1 MKHLIQTTLLLLA
14 VLLPALATAHDFEVD
29 GIYYNITGSNTVSV
43 TFLGDFC
50 SEFNEYSGEVT
61 IPATVIYGSTSY
73 SVTAI
78 GDGAFEGCSGL
89 TSVILSNSLERIG
102 DGAFYRCSG
111 LTSVTIPNSVTEIG
125 ESAFSGC
132 SGLTEITIPSSII
145 YIGWY
150 AFSGC
155 TALNTLNY
163 NAISCYYISYDAEDP
178 STHPFDNLNISTV
191 NIGDSVQIIPANFIL
206 GLKNVTS
213 ITIPNSV
220 TEIGDCAF
228 YECSGL
234 TSITIPNSV
243 TAIGNFAFSFCSGLT
258 SITIPNSVTE
268 IGEFAFECCS
278 GLTEI
283 TIPSSVNHIDRDA
296 FWGCTALT
304 TLNYNA
310 ISADFE
316 CHFGDCESPFYESN
330 LSTVNIGDSVQRIPA
345 YFVYG
350 INTLKSINF
359 NNSVIEIGYAAFWDT
374 SWYEDQPDGVVY
386 AGLVAYNFKGDM
398 PNNTS
403 IVLKDGT
410 LGIGD
415 YAFGSGEEKKSD
427 INTNRGYPWDLVNI
441 EIPNSVIHIGDGAF
455 ANSRLKKIEIP
466 KSVTYI
472 GYNAFYG
479 TNLSNIEIG
488 ESVRIIDEGAF
499 NGCNPNNIYCY
510 ASTPPTC
517 IRSFSNYSATLHVPA
532 ASLAAYFTAP
542 VWSNFEN
549 IVGDAVAPT
558 GISISK
564 DCKEIQLGGQFELT
578 ATVTPANA
586 SIKDVS
592 WYSTDE
598 TVATIENGMVTTV
611 GVGECDI
618 IAIRI
623 GMRDTCHVSV
633 FNKISMEQEEA
644 MLLPNHMLTLTPT
657 APVMP
662 VGFTVTSS
670 EPTVAAARLMNGK
683 VQVVGIKE
691 GTTTITVGS
700 ADGTA
705 VPATCL
711 VTVYTE
717 SGDTNMDGFVNI
729 SDVTDMIDYL
739 LDSDVTNFKAANA
752 DLDGDGKVTISDVTA
767 LIDILLTSD
776 N

>member
-14 VLLPALATAHDFEVD
+14 ILLPALATAHDFEVD

-78 GDGAFEGCSGL
+78 GDGAFYGCSGL
-89 TSVILSNSLERIG
+89 TSVTIPNSVTKIG
-102 DGAFYRCSG
+102 EASFYGCSG

-125 ESAFSGC
+125 EASFYGC

-145 YIGWY
+145 LIGWY

-155 TALNTLNY
+155 TALNTLNF
-163 NAISCYYISYDAEDP
+163 NAISCYYISYDGEDP

-220 TEIGDCAF
+220 TAIGNFAFEGCSGLTSVILSNSLERIGDCAF

-243 TAIGNFAFSFCSGLT
+243 TAIGYAAFSFCSGLT

-268 IGEFAFECCS
+268 IGC
-278 GLTEI
+278 
-283 TIPSSVNHIDRDA
+283 D
-296 FWGCTALT
+296 
-304 TLNYNA
+304 
-310 ISADFE
+310 
-316 CHFGDCESPFYESN
+316 
-330 LSTVNIGDSVQRIPA
+330 
-345 YFVYG
+345 
-350 INTLKSINF
+350 
-359 NNSVIEIGYAAFWDT
+359 AFWDT

-398 PNNTS
+398 PNNSS

-415 YAFGSGEEKKSD
+415 SAFGSGEEKKSD

-441 EIPNSVIHIGDGAF
+441 EIPNSVIHIGDWAF

-488 ESVRIIDEGAF
+488 ESVRIIENYAF

-542 VWSNFEN
+542 DWSNFEN

-683 VQVVGIKE
+683 VQVVGIK